1 MTSIFKSSY
10 HSTHISH
17 NTSKNAVYT
26 PVRLIQCLFF
36 SNQSKNVLNLNE
48 KLYYI
53 RGKMQN
59 YNLYNQV
66 WVPVSTVADL
76 MYDFDFF
83 PQIVRKKLDYVI
95 SKGLFLFVFYF
106 LGFQQ

>member
-1 MTSIFKSSY
+1 
-10 HSTHISH
+10 
-17 NTSKNAVYT
+17 
-26 PVRLIQCLFF
+26 
-36 SNQSKNVLNLNE
+36 
-48 KLYYI
+48 
-53 RGKMQN
+53 MQN

-83 PQIVRKKLDYVI
+83 SQRVRKKLDYII